1 MISLHFFN
9 KVSYIRIMGQTQS
22 QQQQQPQGVSQ
33 IYSAY
38 IQQQQNLIS
47 QQQSQINALYQHNL
61 QSQQEMPPNMFFQ
74 NDLRQQQ
81 QQQQQRPYQQQQQQ
95 LPQLPP
101 ANTRLDPYEILNLP
115 KQYTET
121 QLKKAYLKKAM
132 KAHPDR
138 GGTPQEFQKV
148 SIAYTVLTKKLKE
161 QDNSHSHYDMRNG
174 SHDYITSQH
183 NQPKRNINMKDNF
196 DTDVFNKIYDDNKIS
211 DVYDE
216 GYSDWMDSNP
226 ALESGQ
232 TKMFQNG
239 FNKDMFNSTFDQY
252 KQSQAKQYSQQL
264 VTRGTPEERMSM
276 KNQDSLV
283 TLGQKQISDFSGS
296 SDNLQYT
303 DYKKAFTYGSTL
315 IDASS
320 VRTSDR
326 AHSVDGMKSQRSNL
340 SYQLSPEDQTKVALN
355 QIRQEKEEANRIQ
368 RLQVYDQKHGQ
379 AYEKIHS
386 MLLR

>member
-1 MISLHFFN
+1 
-9 KVSYIRIMGQTQS
+9 MGQTQS

-81 QQQQQRPYQQQQQQ
+81 QQQQQQPYQQQQQQ

-174 SHDYITSQH
+174 SRDYITSQH
-183 NQPKRNINMKDNF
+183 NKPKRNINMKDNF